1 MIEAARKKATEA
13 GLEERC
19 SFESRALPLSPFT
32 HLLKLNPVKLAVL
45 DANKLHPV
53 PTQYKRAFTKA
64 FSNAALHWI
73 LRSEETREAVFRGVR
88 DSLVDNGTFAF
99 EMGGLGNVAEMRAA
113 LLGAVARRVGIEKA
127 READPWFFPDEKW
140 YVPPKHSCNAC
151 SWRANEA
158 QDYGYA

>member
-1 MIEAARKKATEA
+1 MIEAARKKAAEG
-13 GLEERC
+13 GLAEKC
-19 SFESRALPLSPFT
+19 SFEGRLIPSPSSHPT
-32 HLLKLNPVKLAVL
+32 SETNPCELAVL
-45 DANKLHPV
+45 DANKLHPL
-53 PTQYKRAFTKA
+53 PAQYKSAFTKA

-73 LRSEETREAVFRGVR
+73 LRPEETREAVFRGVR
-88 DSLVDNGTFAF
+88 DCLVVNGPFAF

-140 YVPPKHSCNAC
+140 YVPPDHSYSVC
-151 SWRANEA
+151 WRANKA